1 MLSRIPAQRLNGMST
16 WTSRS
21 SRVALCSVGLVL
33 ACLAAAPVAFAAD
46 DPGVRVV
53 PPRGF
58 CISEGNV
65 QQGLVLIGTC
75 AAVQGGTDFGRA
87 EPPAILT
94 ATVGPPGSAM
104 PIEGQAE
111 VLTGFFTSTAGR
123 RALSR
128 SGRADTVE
136 ILEAVVLPDRRFGPA
151 FALHARDTAPFP
163 GGRASADYWRA
174 LFPVGSQM
182 VTLTVTGL
190 VADPMDRDAGLA
202 LLREFVA
209 AIYRANRQAVTLRQ

>member
-1 MLSRIPAQRLNGMST
+1 MVLA
-16 WTSRS
+16 
-21 SRVALCSVGLVL
+21 GLVEVPS
-33 ACLAAAPVAFAAD
+33 ALAAD
-46 DPGVRVV
+46 GPGVRVV

-58 CISEGNV
+58 CISEGNE

-75 AAVQGGTDFGRA
+75 AAVRGGAGFGRA
-87 EPPAILT
+87 DVPAILT

-111 VLTGFFTSTAGR
+111 VLTGFFTSAAGR

-128 SGRADTVE
+128 SGRAETVE
-136 ILEAVVLPDRRFGPA
+136 ILEAVILPDRRFGPA

-163 GGRASADYWRA
+163 GGKASADYWRA
-174 LFPVGSQM
+174 LFPLGSQM

-190 VADPMDRDAGLA
+190 VAYPMDRDAGLA

-209 AIYRANRQAVTLRQ
+209 AIYRANRQAMALRQ